1 MHSTTG
7 AEYVITSGSNGATV
21 AVVDVHATKYVLASR
36 TPAVDIFGDSFV
48 TENLDGS
55 LALGRLGDQP
65 PAHLLRANMPLSPLA
80 PARSA
85 SISPDGRYLALS
97 ARIRGAVW
105 DLATGKQIFLVRGFR
120 SSWSAPDG
128 KLLAEFTQSDKD
140 HPPAIGEL
148 TPEPRFARNMTY
160 KLPDQ
165 AHLENNFLLEW
176 KSPNKKAWTLT
187 AFSVAD
193 LAVKWTRQ
201 FPDGRPGY
209 TTNTGDTDFILSDL
223 LQSPAAKEKL
233 RTSPTLKDQAD
244 AVKQKAAGRL
254 IEVVNAEDGTARAEV
269 IVEVP
274 LTYEGVDGFIRLG
287 DLLYLSTGD
296 NRIIVYSLKTGVQLR
311 QLYGPSSPPTPPPRP
326 SASPT
331 AATKLS
337 FPTRPAPSS
346 CISPSAAPSASLSF
360 ASMGPS
366 SSSSPPTSVSAVTP
380 SQPGSSKTRHTSP
393 PLRRFNKSRQ

>member
-1 MHSTTG
+1 MRATTG
-7 AEYVITSGSNGATV
+7 AEYVITSGSTGAAV
-21 AVVDVHATKYVLASR
+21 AVVDVHARKYVFAAR

-48 TENLDGS
+48 NESLDGS
-55 LALGRLGDQP
+55 LALGKLGDQP
-65 PAHLLRANMPLSPLA
+65 PAHDLRVNLPLSPLA

-85 SISPDGRYLALS
+85 SISSDGRYLALS
-97 ARIRGAVW
+97 ARTRGAVW

-120 SSWSAPDG
+120 SSWWTPDG

-140 HPPAIGEL
+140 HPPAIAEL
-148 TPEPRFARNMTY
+148 TPEPRLARTMTY

-187 AFSVAD
+187 AYWAAD

-209 TTNTGDTDFILSDL
+209 TTNAGGTDLILSDL

-233 RTSPTLKDQAD
+233 RTSPALKDEAD

-254 IEVVNAEDGTARAEV
+254 IEVVNAEDGTTRAQV
-269 IVEVP
+269 VVEVP

-311 QLYGPSSPPTPPPRP
+311 QLYGTVVAADP
-326 SASPT
+326 ASQT
-331 AATKLS
+331 I
-337 FPTRPAPSS
+337 
-346 CISPSAAPSASLSF
+346 CITNRRDEAI
-360 ASMGPS
+360 
-366 SSSSPPTSVSAVTP
+366 VSDKTGAELLHLTL
-380 SQPGSSKTRHTSP
+380 GS
-393 PLRRFNKSRQ
+393 PLRFAELREHGAQLLVLTADQRIRRYTVPTKVFQNETHVATASEVP